1 MGKTFEEWYFENED
15 YLERLA
21 ECRYVP
27 FTDGKGN
34 YIKSKS
40 LMNIA
45 KEAWEASRQHMTK
58 GDI

>member
-15 YLERLA
+15 YLDYLA
-21 ECRYVP
+21 ECKYVS

-45 KEAWEASRQHMTK
+45 KAVWEASRQHMTTR
-58 GDI
+58 DI